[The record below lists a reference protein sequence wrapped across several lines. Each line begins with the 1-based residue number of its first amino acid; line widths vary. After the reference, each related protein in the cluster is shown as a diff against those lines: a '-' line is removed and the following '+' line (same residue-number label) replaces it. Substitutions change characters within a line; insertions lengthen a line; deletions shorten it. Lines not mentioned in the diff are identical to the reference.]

1 MANELE
7 QCIETRQARVE
18 RTSAEL
24 MEVRFKAGL
33 TVDGA
38 GVGEAILAK
47 RKLAE
52 GVPHDVLMVLPPGAE
67 LDTRMVNMDP
77 ELHLG
82 PCQASRRL
90 AFVVPDETSAQLVGM
105 HFRYHPRAFATE
117 VFSAEEDAR
126 QWLAAQALQGPL
138 S

>member
-1 MANELE
+1 MTKEME
-7 QCIETRQARVE
+7 KCIETRQARVE
-18 RTSAEL
+18 RISEEL
-24 MEVRFKAGL
+24 LEVRFKPDL
-33 TVDGA
+33 LVDGK

-47 RKLAE
+47 RKLAA
-52 GVPHDVLMVLPPGAE
+52 GAPHDVLMVLPQGAE

-90 AFVVPDETSAQLVGM
+90 AFVVPDEVNAQLVGM

-126 QWLAAQALQGPL
+126 QWLAAQAMQAPL